1 MINLRGKNDIKMLYH
16 LLFFSISILMIMKIK
31 IEIRNTLSYFF
42 LNLKNARDRNVF
54 PPKDFLNVNT

>member
-1 MINLRGKNDIKMLYH
+1 
-16 LLFFSISILMIMKIK
+16 MIMKIK
-31 IEIRNTLSYFF
+31 IEIKKYIVLFF